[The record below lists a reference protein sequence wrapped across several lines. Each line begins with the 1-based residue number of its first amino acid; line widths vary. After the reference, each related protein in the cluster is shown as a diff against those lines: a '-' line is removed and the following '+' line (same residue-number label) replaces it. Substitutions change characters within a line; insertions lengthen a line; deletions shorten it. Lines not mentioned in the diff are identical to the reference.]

1 MEYFLE
7 VLLNGVLTGGLYGV
21 TAIGLTLIF
30 GVIKVINFAHGTY
43 LMIAMYAAYGV
54 CAGFGID
61 PYVSMIIIVPFCF
74 AVGYFSQIVFVTPC
88 LKAEKD
94 VREPVSVLLLT
105 AGLWIFVNNLF
116 LMLFGAN
123 FRSLQTPHSDAVF
136 EVGNMMI
143 SRPLLYA
150 FIFSLLTTVLLTVFL
165 KRTHIGRAIRAV
177 GQDREAAGLMG
188 INIFKIY
195 NVAFGIG
202 IATLGVAGAIII
214 PMFYVHP
221 FAGDVYDMRDFVI
234 VVLGGL
240 GSVPGALLGGI
251 IVGVVESL
259 AGEYLNMSW
268 AAGIIYII
276 FLFTLFLR
284 PQGIFGF
291 EKDA

>member
-1 MEYFLE
+1 MEYLLE
-7 VLLNGVLTGGLYGV
+7 VLLNGILTGGLYGV

-43 LMIAMYAAYGV
+43 LMIAMYAAYGA
-54 CAGFGID
+54 CIGFGMD
-61 PYVSMIIIVPFCF
+61 PYASMILIVPFSF
-74 AVGYFSQIVFVTPC
+74 VIGYVSQIVFITPC

-123 FRSLQTPHSDAVF
+123 FRSLQTPYSGAVF
-136 EVGNMMI
+136 EIGNMMI

-150 FIFSLLTTVLLTVFL
+150 FLFSLLTTIVLSLFL
-165 KRTHIGRAIRAV
+165 KRTRMGRAIRAV

-188 INIFKIY
+188 VNIFKIY

-251 IVGVVESL
+251 IVGVVESI

-268 AAGIIYII
+268 AAGIIYMI
-276 FLFTLFLR
+276 FLLTLFLR

-291 EKDA
+291 EKDS

>member
-7 VLLNGVLTGGLYGV
+7 VLINGVLTGGLYGV

-54 CAGFGID
+54 CVGFGMD
-61 PYVSMIIIVPFCF
+61 PYLSMILIVPFSF
-74 AVGYFSQIVFVTPC
+74 AVGYVSQVVFVTPC

-123 FRSLQTPHSDAVF
+123 FRSLQTPYSGAVF
-136 EVGNMMI
+136 EIGNMMI
-143 SRPLLYA
+143 SRTLLYA
-150 FIFSLLTTVLLTVFL
+150 FCFSVLTTALLTVFL
-165 KRTHIGRAIRAV
+165 KKTNMGRAIRAV

-188 INIFKIY
+188 INIFKVY

-251 IVGVVESL
+251 IVGVVESF

-276 FLFTLFLR
+276 FLLTLFLR

-291 EKDA
+291 EKDS